1 MIHYCLSIHTSNTLV
16 YQELLSLA
24 VIMQSYVVFNVALIF
39 MGLNCIS
46 DWVELWSEHRLHHGC
61 RIAELWPIPDQG
73 TILDRL
79 RFTWRR
85 YDFTIQSHNLSK
97 NLYNEKRKVLL
108 TDNLNK
114 IEIQSIEMKAPAT
127 IRLLRNSLPIGI
139 ANGHDNYMQRQRRHN
154 KIMSEILYPN
164 PMEYLRRE
172 ASLSPSGGLDLTNIR
187 SQVFLTGFQNEDN
200 EGTVFL
206 EV

>member
-114 IEIQSIEMKAPAT
+114 IEIQSIEMKAPQQLDFCEIHCQLALQTVTT
-127 IRLLRNSLPIGI
+127 IICSAKEDITKSCRK
-139 ANGHDNYMQRQRRHN
+139 YF
-154 KIMSEILYPN
+154 ILI
-164 PMEYLRRE
+164 RW
-172 ASLSPSGGLDLTNIR
+172 NI
-187 SQVFLTGFQNEDN
+187 
-200 EGTVFL
+200 
-206 EV
+206 